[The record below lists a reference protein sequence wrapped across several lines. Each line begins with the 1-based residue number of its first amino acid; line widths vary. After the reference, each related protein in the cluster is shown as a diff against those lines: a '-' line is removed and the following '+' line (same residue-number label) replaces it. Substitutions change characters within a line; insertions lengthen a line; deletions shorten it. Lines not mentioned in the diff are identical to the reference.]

1 MLADNK
7 ESVSNLF
14 LVHALNGFLSSLRLL
29 IVNVTIFLKFTVF
42 ALLYSGR
49 DNLTVGGE
57 QIFKSLI
64 ISAFWETLNKKVSK
78 LLGLVLSTSIRAFFM
93 ENNFH
98 SLAL

>member
-14 LVHALNGFLSSLRLL
+14 LIQALNGFLSSLWLL
-29 IVNVTIFLKFTVF
+29 IVNITIFLKFTVF

-57 QIFKSLI
+57 HFLKSLI
-64 ISAFWETLNKKVSK
+64 ISAFWETLNEKVSK
-78 LLGLVLSTSIRAFFM
+78 LLGLILSISIRAFFM

-98 SLAL
+98 SFAL